1 MYIFF
6 SFFGHYHRLKDK
18 GQTGKTKLN
27 ERIKWCWRQLN
38 KTHFDMCSVIF
49 PHLTLHPHLVSQD
62 SIAASHASTPAP
74 RRIKTKSLEQQT
86 SLQILLY
93 P

>member
-6 SFFGHYHRLKDK
+6 PFFWHYHRLKDK
-18 GQTGKTKLN
+18 GQTKQAKLLSETKLN
-27 ERIKWCWRQLN
+27 EKIKWCWRQLN

-74 RRIKTKSLEQQT
+74 HGV
-86 SLQILLY
+86 
-93 P
+93 